1 MTVLLALG
9 AALSW
14 GTSDFLG
21 GLSGRRAPRDISVA
35 VALWATVGGLVG
47 LGALG
52 LVFPAEG
59 LTDRD
64 VWLAIAAGAGGSFG
78 VAMLYR
84 GLRIGRMG
92 VVAPITGA
100 LAATIPVVAGA
111 LGGERPGPFAWAGIS
126 ATLVAIVL
134 ASRPAAEHA
143 AAGGPTG
150 VTEAVLSGVGFGIVF
165 TMLDATSAGSGLLVF
180 IPMKVTSVVV
190 LLTFGAL
197 ARQPLRVPRPTVR
210 LVVGVAIFDNLAN
223 VFFLSATR
231 SGLLTVAAVLSSL
244 YPVVT
249 VVLARFREH
258 EHLAT
263 HQKAGLALALVGVI
277 ALAAA

>member
-14 GTSDFLG
+14 GTSDFFG
-21 GLSGRRAPRDISVA
+21 GLAGRRSPRDISVA

-47 LGALG
+47 LGALST
-52 LVFPAEG
+52 VFPTAG
-59 LTDRD
+59 LAAGDA
-64 VWLAIAAGAGGSFG
+64 WLAIGAGTGGALG

-100 LAATIPVVAGA
+100 LAAAVPVVVGA
-111 LGGERPGPFAWAGIS
+111 VAGERPGAVAWAGIL
-126 ATLVAIVL
+126 ATMAAIVL
-134 ASRPAAEHA
+134 ASRPAAEHRA
-143 AAGGPTG
+143 DGRTG
-150 VTEAVLSGVGFGIVF
+150 VLEAVVSGIGFGIVF
-165 TMLDATSAGSGLLVF
+165 TLLDATSADSGLLVF
-180 IPMKVTSVVV
+180 VPMKLASLVV
-190 LLTFGAL
+190 LLGVGTA
-197 ARQPLRVPRPTVR
+197 ARQPLTVPRPSLR
-210 LVVGVAIFDNLAN
+210 LLLGIAVFDNAAN
-223 VFFLSATR
+223 VLFLYATR

-258 EHLAT
+258 EHLAR
-263 HQKAGLALALVGVI
+263 HQQVGLGLALGGVI
-277 ALAAA
+277 ALTLG